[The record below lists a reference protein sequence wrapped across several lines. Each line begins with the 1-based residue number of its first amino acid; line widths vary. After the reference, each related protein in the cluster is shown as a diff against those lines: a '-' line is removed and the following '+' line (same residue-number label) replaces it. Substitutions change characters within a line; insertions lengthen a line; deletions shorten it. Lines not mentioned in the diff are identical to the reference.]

1 MSTTYPHGHPGIQDA
16 DKARRIREMLQD
28 RLICLLDLQLT
39 LKHIHWNVVG
49 PNFIAVHQMLDP
61 QVDAVR
67 SMSDTTAER
76 IATLGGEPLGTPDA
90 IVGQRRWADY
100 KLNGA
105 TTTRHLEELSRVYD
119 GVIADHRRAI
129 EQLEELDLVSQD
141 IVISQTE
148 KLEMFQWFVQAHL
161 QSD

>member
-1 MSTTYPHGHPGIQDA
+1 MTTTYPHAHPGIQDA
-16 DKARRIREMLQD
+16 DKVQRTREVLQD

-49 PNFIAVHQMLDP
+49 SNFIAVHQMLDP

-90 IVGQRRWADY
+90 IVGQRRWSDY
-100 KLNGA
+100 KINRA

-119 GVIADHRRAI
+119 GVITDHRRAMND
-129 EQLEELDLVSQD
+129 LEDLDLVSQD
-141 IVISQTE
+141 IVMSQTE
-148 KLEMFQWFVQAHL
+148 KLEMFHWFVQAHL
-161 QSD
+161 QTD

>member
-1 MSTTYPHGHPGIQDA
+1 MTTTPPHGHPGVQDA
-16 DKARRIREMLQD
+16 DKAERTRVLLQD

-49 PNFIAVHQMLDP
+49 ANFIAVHQMLDP

-105 TTTRHLEELSRVYD
+105 TTARHLEELGRVYD
-119 GVIADHRRAI
+119 GVIADHRQAMD
-129 EQLEELDLVSQD
+129 ELEDLDLVSQD
-141 IVISQTE
+141 IVMSQTE

-161 QSD
+161 RSD